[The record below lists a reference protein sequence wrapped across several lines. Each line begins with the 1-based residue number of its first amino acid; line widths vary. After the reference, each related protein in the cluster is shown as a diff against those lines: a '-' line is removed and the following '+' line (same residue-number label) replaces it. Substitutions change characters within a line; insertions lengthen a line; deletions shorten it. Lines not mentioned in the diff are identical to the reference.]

1 MVRHLNAVAPKPTVS
16 GPNFALLDKEKI
28 ARIKMMRGDNMR
40 KFALELEKI
49 LYELEPEELMKPVE
63 KRLTTV
69 VKIEFIKQDEAKR
82 TAGATIRKALGSRV
96 RRNLAR
102 ARRNRNSSAMMQQ
115 PDLEHNSSDPFS
127 YDSD

>member
-1 MVRHLNAVAPKPTVS
+1 
-16 GPNFALLDKEKI
+16 
-28 ARIKMMRGDNMR
+28 MMRGDNMR
-40 KFALELEKI
+40 KFALDLEKI

-69 VKIEFIKQDEAKR
+69 DKIEFIKQWVFMFDEIKDEAKR
-82 TAGATIRKALGSRV
+82 TTWATICKVLDSRV

-127 YDSD
+127 NDSD